1 YVTLRLTANMYH
13 HFHAPADCEVDGAT
27 YISGDVWNVN
37 PVTVER
43 VARLYCRNERAIVHA
58 WLDGTDE
65 AVALVAVGAILVGS
79 IQLSFLD
86 RPLALSYRG
95 PDRIHCRHSFQKGQE
110 VGYFHHGSTVIVIG
124 TRGLELRED
133 LHHGEVVRM
142 GEPLF
147 EFSHAVSPTRSSDS
161 RPSIDR

>member
-43 VARLYCRNERAIVHA
+43 VARLYCRNERAVVHA
-58 WLDGTDE
+58 RLDGTDE
-65 AVALVAVGAILVGS
+65 TIALVAVGAILVGS

-95 PDRIHCRHSFQKGQE
+95 PDRIYCRRTFLKGDE
-110 VGYFHHGSTVIVIG
+110 VGYLHHGSTRIAI
-124 TRGLELRED
+124 RPPGLALRAD
-133 LHHGEVVRM
+133 L
-142 GEPLF
+142 
-147 EFSHAVSPTRSSDS
+147 PTG
-161 RPSIDR
+161 